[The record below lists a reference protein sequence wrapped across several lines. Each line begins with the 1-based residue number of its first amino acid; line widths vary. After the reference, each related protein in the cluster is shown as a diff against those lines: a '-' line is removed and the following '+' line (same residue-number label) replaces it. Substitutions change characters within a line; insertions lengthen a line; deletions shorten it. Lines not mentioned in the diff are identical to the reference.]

1 MIDISTQAYLK
12 VNSNNIIYWGDTEQN
27 NKFYLWPEAPR
38 FRRDENENG
47 KPVFSFYKYTQN
59 KEGADGEMKG
69 GYLTFDAEFAL
80 DASVIDAAK
89 LQIAKDKKFQDG
101 TEIIIGTIPYTDGS
115 VHFTVPDDK
124 GFVTKINTDSKPSL
138 SGRNI
143 ATVAVEL
150 TPSGATLFYDALT
163 GKTSSILQVAYQL
176 KFNTL
181 LPAATVNLKYSA
193 SRTFSYYR
201 DAKVDTH
208 SSKKGNDYHDT
219 ITQDVI
225 EKSGGKCDVEFGSGV
240 SEDLQ
245 KQVREWAL
253 TTYKDMVQKS
263 VFDALK
269 EMGEDKPGAGDKEKI
284 SKAIKNS
291 KDFDMNY
298 KEKQTI
304 NYCLEPKGTIEN
316 LLTIKGNDGTTF
328 NIDKF
333 FKVINLD
340 DNFFDYLNVKPN
352 VHGLDW
358 NLTKLADISVTLDYG
373 KDQNERRRTYGF
385 DTQGNLIKTEENP
398 FPFTASFMHDS
409 NNKPIYDY
417 YYSIAANFNG
427 SIPSFKSGMLQSKEP
442 NLSIGPSD
450 LNFLCVSLQTSSLID
465 WDKIKS
471 INFDIECQGI
481 KVPTIEF
488 NKNVTKKDIAYPIGT
503 TPAKGNIYEYT
514 YTITYNMSE
523 GTFKASNTSNQY
535 DLIIPDF
542 ASETITYTFIADEDP
557 TVHNIFLTLE
567 YEDNNNKYKKRI
579 DDIDIYKCEN
589 KEYNWKIPVIDVNGG
604 DMYYSGD
611 ILYNDGKPIKQIPR
625 TKASSHRVQVYQGA
639 PKLELEIYSDLINWD
654 KYQMVVISL
663 EYIDEVNNVHQKGSK
678 KFTSSVE
685 NNTWVINIADLDKQ
699 EYSWSG
705 QFITKDQKVFK
716 TSPVKCIDNPL
727 LIVPPQV

>member
-12 VNSNNIIYWGDTEQN
+12 VNSNNIIFWGDTEQN

-38 FRRDENENG
+38 FRRNENENG

-69 GYLTFDAEFAL
+69 GYLSFDAEFAL
-80 DASVIDAAK
+80 DTSVIDAAK
-89 LQIAKDKKFQDG
+89 VQIAKEKGFPEG

-143 ATVAVEL
+143 ATVAIEL

-163 GKTSSILQVAYQL
+163 GKTSSILQVAYEL
-176 KFNTL
+176 RFNTL
-181 LPAATVNLKYSA
+181 LPAAKVNLKYSA
-193 SRTFSYYR
+193 SRAFSYYR
-201 DAKVDTH
+201 DAHVDTH
-208 SSKKGNDYHDT
+208 SSKSGNDYYDT
-219 ITQDVI
+219 ITQEVI
-225 EKSGGKCDVEFGSGV
+225 EKSGGKCEVEFGSDV
-240 SEDLQ
+240 SEDLK

-253 TTYKDMVQKS
+253 ATYKDMVQKS

-269 EMGEDKPGAGDKEKI
+269 DIGADKPGAGDKVKI
-284 SKAIKNS
+284 EKAIKNS
-291 KDFDMNY
+291 KDFDVSY

-304 NYCLEPKGTIEN
+304 NYHLEPKGTIEN
-316 LLTIKGNDGTTF
+316 LLAIKGIDGRTF
-328 NIDKF
+328 NIDEF

-358 NLTKLADISVTLDYG
+358 KLTKLADISVTLDYG

-385 DTQGNLIKTEENP
+385 DAEGNLIKTKENP
-398 FPFTASFMHDS
+398 YPFTASFMHDS
-409 NNKPIYDY
+409 SNKPIYEY
-417 YYSIAANFNG
+417 NYSIAANFNG
-427 SIPSFKSGMLQSKEP
+427 SIPSYKSGMLQSREP

-450 LNFLCVSLQTSSLID
+450 LNFLCVSLLTSSLID

-488 NKNVTKKDIAYPIGT
+488 NKNLTKKDIAYPIGVPPT
-503 TPAKGNIYEYT
+503 TGKIYEYT

-523 GTFKASNTSNQY
+523 GTFKATNTTNQF

-542 ASETITYTFIADEDP
+542 ASENVTYTFMADDDP
-557 TVHNIFLTLE
+557 TIRNIFLTLE

-579 DDIDIYKCEN
+579 DDIDIFKCEN
-589 KEYNWKIPVIDVNGG
+589 KEYSWKIPVIDVNGG
-604 DMYYSGD
+604 DVYYSGD
-611 ILYNDGKPIKQIPR
+611 IVYNDGKETRQIPR
-625 TKASSHRVQVYQGA
+625 TKASSHRIQVYHGS
-639 PKLELEIYSDLINWD
+639 PKLTLEIDSYLVDWS
-654 KYQMVVISL
+654 KYQTVIISL
-663 EYIDEVNNVHQKGSK
+663 EYIDEANKIHQKGSK
-678 KFTSSVE
+678 KFTSGIDSD
-685 NNTWVINIADLDKQ
+685 TWVINIADINKK

-705 QFITKDQKVFK
+705 QFITVDKKVFK
-716 TSPVKCIDNPL
+716 LSPVMCSDNPL
-727 LIVPPQV
+727 IFNTPE